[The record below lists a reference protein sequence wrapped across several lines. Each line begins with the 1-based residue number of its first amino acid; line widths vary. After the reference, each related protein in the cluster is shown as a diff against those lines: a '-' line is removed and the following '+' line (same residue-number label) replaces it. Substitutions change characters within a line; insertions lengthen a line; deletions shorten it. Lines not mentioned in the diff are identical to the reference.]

1 MAQKSEKENI
11 IGRIANLLA
20 VGFLYSES
28 PTLVDRFANALS
40 KEAVTKVLYDVQRIV
55 QMGIDRSEIATTTIT
70 IQGKDYPAQG
80 KDYPAVNVNSSGA
93 KYTVVGY
100 LPTSQD
106 IEDFL
111 RMIEED
117 VYYARKAGALA
128 MSIAN
133 RIKLGSK
140 QSKSEQGGEKK

>member
-1 MAQKSEKENI
+1 MSQTVKDEEGIVK
-11 IGRIANLLA
+11 RVANLLA

-28 PTLVDRFANALS
+28 PTLIDRFANALS

-55 QMGIDRSEIATTTIT
+55 QMGLDKNEIASTTAT
-70 IQGKDYPAQG
+70 IQGKEYPAIS
-80 KDYPAVNVNSSGA
+80 VTSSEG

-100 LPTSQD
+100 LPTDQD
-106 IEDFL
+106 VEDFL
-111 RMIEED
+111 GMIEND

-133 RIKLGSK
+133 KTKLGGK
-140 QSKSEQGGEKK
+140 QTGGGNK

>member
-1 MAQKSEKENI
+1 MAQQVKEEKEGI
-11 IGRIANLLA
+11 IGRVANLLA

-28 PTLVDRFANALS
+28 PTLLDRFANALS

-55 QMGIDRSEIATTTIT
+55 QMGIDRSEIVSTTTT
-70 IQGKDYPAQG
+70 IQGKE
-80 KDYPAVNVNSSGA
+80 YPAVNVTSSEG
-93 KYTVVGY
+93 KYTIVGY
-100 LPTSQD
+100 LPTNQD

-133 RIKLGSK
+133 RIKLGTK
-140 QSKSEQGGEKK
+140 REQGGGEEK